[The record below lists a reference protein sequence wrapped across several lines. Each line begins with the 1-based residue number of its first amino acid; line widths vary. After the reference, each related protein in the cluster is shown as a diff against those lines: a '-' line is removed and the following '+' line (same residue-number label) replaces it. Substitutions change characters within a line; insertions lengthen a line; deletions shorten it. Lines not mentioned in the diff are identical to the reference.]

1 MLKGM
6 PALTPAMIARVKEVQ
21 VRYQAIEH
29 AAWNG
34 KRYSNSNGDTWSES
48 QMWIEASQIIEDD
61 WREIIRVLAQG
72 GDYYSIQWAA

>member
-34 KRYSNSNGDTWSES
+34 KRYSKSTATPGPKARCGSRLGS
-48 QMWIEASQIIEDD
+48 GLIA
-61 WREIIRVLAQG
+61 
-72 GDYYSIQWAA
+72 